1 MMIALHNNKN
11 FVASISNHDDG
22 GGHINDNGKVPDD
35 FHFFFLSAEIIW
47 NSNRR
52 YPVKDEGKKF

>member
-1 MMIALHNNKN
+1 MIALHNNKN

-35 FHFFFLSAEIIW
+35 FHFFFFLQKSSEIQI
-47 NSNRR
+47 
-52 YPVKDEGKKF
+52 VGIQ

>member
-1 MMIALHNNKN
+1 MIALHNNKN

-35 FHFFFLSAEIIW
+35 FHFFFLSAEII
-47 NSNRR
+47 
-52 YPVKDEGKKF
+52 